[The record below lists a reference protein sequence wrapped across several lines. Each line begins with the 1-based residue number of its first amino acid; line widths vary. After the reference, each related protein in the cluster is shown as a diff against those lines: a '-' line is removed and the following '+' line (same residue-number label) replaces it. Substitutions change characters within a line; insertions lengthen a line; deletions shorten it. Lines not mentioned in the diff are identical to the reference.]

1 MERYM
6 TNRRNGR
13 SMQNAPGTCPS
24 CQMRRPSEAG
34 HTSCQKK
41 TSMYAHV
48 DQMIPAMAYVPYQSW
63 QEPFDL
69 HYALHAGTI
78 FPALCKPF
86 CGRRNMHR

>member
-1 MERYM
+1 
-6 TNRRNGR
+6 
-13 SMQNAPGTCPS
+13 
-24 CQMRRPSEAG
+24 
-34 HTSCQKK
+34 
-41 TSMYAHV
+41 MYAHV